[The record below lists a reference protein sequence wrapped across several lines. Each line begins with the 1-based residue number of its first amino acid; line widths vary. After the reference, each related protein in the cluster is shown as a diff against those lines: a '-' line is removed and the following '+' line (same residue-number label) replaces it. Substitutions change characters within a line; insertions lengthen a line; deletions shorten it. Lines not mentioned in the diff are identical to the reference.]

1 VSSEHGGRRYRMSS
15 VPDLEPAARRIVALL
30 DDLPDSALD
39 APTPCADTPVAG
51 LLDHL
56 MGLAEGLRAAAAKEP
71 DKGAASASA
80 AHLDP
85 EWRTVLPRRLD
96 ALVAAWREPTAGEGT
111 TRAGGVEMPAAEIAV
126 VTLDELVLHGWDL
139 ARALGKDYEPHP
151 ADVPAVLRFTEA
163 FGSADGVPGLFGP
176 AVPIADDA
184 PAFDRALALSGRDPA
199 WRAPAPAGG

>member
-1 VSSEHGGRRYRMSS
+1 MNHE
-15 VPDLEPAARRIVALL
+15 
-30 DDLPDSALD
+30 
-39 APTPCADTPVAG
+39 
-51 LLDHL
+51 DHV
-56 MGLAEGLRAAAAKEP
+56 GLAE
-71 DKGAASASA
+71 
-80 AHLDP
+80 
-85 EWRTVLPRRLD
+85 VLPPRLD
-96 ALVAAWREPTAGEGT
+96 ALVAAWRDPAAVEGT
-111 TRAGGVEMPAAEIAV
+111 TSAGGVEMPAAEIAV